1 MGQLETN
8 LQTAVANPKQIAS
21 LAGGP
26 ESVCVCVYM
35 RLCACVYVFFF
46 VCVCVRVL
54 GPEFSCAVCTTGAHS
69 GFRELI
75 GCDST
80 GSSSRSNP
88 KSQ

>member
-26 ESVCVCVYM
+26 ESVCVCVYV
-35 RLCACVYVFFF
+35 RLCACVYVFLC
-46 VCVCVRVL
+46 VCVCECWVQSFL
-54 GPEFSCAVCTTGAHS
+54 CAVCTTGAHL

>member
-46 VCVCVRVL
+46 VCVCASVGSRVFL
-54 GPEFSCAVCTTGAHS
+54 CSLHYRCAFGFSRAHWL
-69 GFRELI
+69 R
-75 GCDST
+75 
-80 GSSSRSNP
+80 
-88 KSQ
+88 